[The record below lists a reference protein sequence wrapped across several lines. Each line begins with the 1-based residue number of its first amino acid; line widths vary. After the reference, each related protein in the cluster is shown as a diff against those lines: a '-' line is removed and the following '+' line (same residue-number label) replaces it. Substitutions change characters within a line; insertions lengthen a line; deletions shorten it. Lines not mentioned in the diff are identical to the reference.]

1 MKRIVAMMLV
11 MIMLMSTSV
20 VFADDKAVPSQ
31 IFATSGKRLNYW
43 IDSYRN
49 IDECIMNFFSEV
61 IINDAFTYEMIDI
74 IKYAMNRDYTY
85 VGYA

>member
-1 MKRIVAMMLV
+1 MKRVIAVLMVLLV
-11 MIMLMSTSV
+11 LVPMNMT
-20 VFADDKAVPSQ
+20 FAEDRAVPSQ